1 MILRVAVPAGKNIEK
16 LRLAAS
22 EKRLVVVFG
31 TGASRGLTSN
41 RLEIFSWRGLIEAG
55 FAYALEKGCI
65 TVAQRDAWA
74 VHLDSSDLDDLLG
87 AAEFLTKKL
96 QSPVGGLYGRWLQ
109 AMFSDVRADNQP
121 LKQAIQ
127 ALSAAGVPLVT
138 LNYDSLLEE
147 VTGQD
152 GIIFPDTQKVAAW
165 MRQESQAVLHL
176 HGRWDYPASCVL
188 GIRDYE
194 KTLANDWRD
203 LVQRSLSSFSSL
215 VFVGCGDTF
224 SDPNFSALIGWLR
237 TEMGDAASLHYAF
250 VHQSDFARRQADP
263 AWHGFVEPIAYADHS
278 DIPNLLK
285 QLVPAST
292 KTTRNIATTNNSHPT
307 NNCLGDYTKFLLKD
321 CGQMTIEGVRADL
334 DTAQR
339 KFDLERLFVPLM
351 TTPVPPEIPANDPER
366 QEKLQRWQEENAS
379 AVPFGET
386 FKANKRLALLAL
398 PGGGKTLLLKRLA
411 VAYGDPARRSASE
424 DDLPDLNLYPVLVRC
439 REWREYIDKPLPT
452 IFENL
457 AQITG
462 QFDLS
467 GFWTALRPK
476 LRSGEVLLL
485 VDGLDEIHNDAHRSM
500 FVEHLERFLE
510 DYPETRVIIT
520 SREAGFSLVAPT
532 LARFCERW
540 KLAPLS
546 KQAIEALCGHW
557 HKLMIGDTPEGQSEA
572 ADLSHKLLK
581 TPALR
586 RLAENPLLLTMLLVV
601 KHGHGRL
608 PPDRVSLYE
617 RAVEVLLDTW
627 NIKGHDAL
635 NAKEA
640 VPQLAYVAFELMR
653 QGRQT
658 ATENE
663 LLGLLEEARENVPQI
678 RRYAKDSTHDFLKR
692 VELRSSLLIE
702 AGYQPEGRTTVP
714 FYQFRHLTFQEY
726 LAAVASVEGHYR
738 GYARDQSLLTPL
750 GDFLTADEWKEVIPM
765 AAVLA
770 KKQAE
775 PLIKGLFSE
784 SEKVSKLPRH
794 DLDIEDKSFSDYTMP
809 KPMQNLLQ
817 CLSEEAE
824 VSSETLGPTL
834 TLLSLYA
841 RGCRGNDNWEALLNG
856 PYGIDFFN
864 CAWEKYLKGDTPKVL
879 WLRNTVAVSLAIQLE
894 AREESPAIKEC
905 IISQLLSTDR
915 QEVHK
920 GLLTISGFQWGRSG
934 ARLERHLTKE
944 FSFAEFL
951 PHIEIHLSDSDDQI
965 AEAAVWAWG
974 LSRRDFE
981 SEPHKEVLDRLQ
993 ELYFS
998 RKGPTGPVA
1007 AFALSRAIGFPRKS
1021 WTPILTSQQKQQLK
1035 DDIVVRHHSE
1045 NPFLRGATVLLY
1057 YAKSVLDDR
1066 KLVRLIESMPDSERV
1081 GVKAALKELP
1091 SIEDAGSDDSESIR
1105 SPKAPRKRRKT
1116 ASV

>member
-1 MILRVAVPAGKNIEK
+1 M
-16 LRLAAS
+16 
-22 EKRLVVVFG
+22 
-31 TGASRGLTSN
+31 
-41 RLEIFSWRGLIEAG
+41 
-55 FAYALEKGCI
+55 
-65 TVAQRDAWA
+65 
-74 VHLDSSDLDDLLG
+74 
-87 AAEFLTKKL
+87 
-96 QSPVGGLYGRWLQ
+96 
-109 AMFSDVRADNQP
+109 
-121 LKQAIQ
+121 
-127 ALSAAGVPLVT
+127 
-138 LNYDSLLEE
+138 
-147 VTGQD
+147 
-152 GIIFPDTQKVAAW
+152 
-165 MRQESQAVLHL
+165 
-176 HGRWDYPASCVL
+176 
-188 GIRDYE
+188 
-194 KTLANDWRD
+194 
-203 LVQRSLSSFSSL
+203 
-215 VFVGCGDTF
+215 
-224 SDPNFSALIGWLR
+224 
-237 TEMGDAASLHYAF
+237 
-250 VHQSDFARRQADP
+250 
-263 AWHGFVEPIAYADHS
+263 
-278 DIPNLLK
+278 
-285 QLVPAST
+285 
-292 KTTRNIATTNNSHPT
+292 
-307 NNCLGDYTKFLLKD
+307 
-321 CGQMTIEGVRADL
+321 
-334 DTAQR
+334 
-339 KFDLERLFVPLM
+339 PLM
-351 TTPVPPEIPANDPER
+351 TAPVPPEIPVNDPER

-411 VAYGDPARRSASE
+411 VAYGDPSRRSASE

-510 DYPETRVIIT
+510 DYPETRVIVT

-546 KQAIEALCGHW
+546 KKAIEALCGHW
-557 HKLMIGDTPEGQSEA
+557 HKLMVGDTPEGKSEA
-572 ADLSHKLLK
+572 SELSHKLLK

-627 NIKGHDAL
+627 NIKGHEAL
-635 NAKEA
+635 NVKEA

-702 AGYQPEGRTTVP
+702 AGHQPEGRTTVP

-726 LAAVASVEGHYR
+726 LAAVASAEGHYR

-775 PLIKGLFSE
+775 PLIKGLFAE
-784 SEKVSKLPRH
+784 AEKDYKVSNH
-794 DLDIEDKSFSDYTMP
+794 DLETDDRSFSGYTMP
-809 KPMQNLLQ
+809 KSMENLLQ

-824 VSSETLGPTL
+824 VSSETLGPAL
-834 TLLSLYA
+834 TLLALHA
-841 RGCRGNDNWEALLNG
+841 RGCRENDNWEALLNG

-864 CAWEKYLKGDTPKVL
+864 CAWEEYRKGDAPKVL
-879 WLRNTVAVSLAIQLE
+879 WLRNTVAVSLAIQLI
-894 AREESPAIKEC
+894 AREESIALQEYIT
-905 IISQLLSTDR
+905 SQLLSVDK
-915 QEVHK
+915 EEIHK
-920 GLLTISGFQWGRSG
+920 ALLTISGFQWGRAG
-934 ARLERHLTKE
+934 ARLERHLTNE
-944 FSFAEFL
+944 LGFAEFL
-951 PHIEIHLSDSDDQI
+951 PYIERHLSDADNQI
-965 AEAAVWAWG
+965 AEAATWAWG
-974 LSRRDFE
+974 LSCREAE
-981 SEPHKEVLDRLQ
+981 SEPSKEILDRLL
-993 ELYFS
+993 ELYFF
-998 RKGPTGPVA
+998 REGPLGPVA
-1007 AFALSRAIGFPRKS
+1007 AFALGRAIGFPRKN
-1021 WTPILTSQQKQQLK
+1021 WTPLLTPKQKQRLK
-1035 DDIVVRHHSE
+1035 SDLVERKHSA
-1045 NPFLRGATVLLY
+1045 NPYLRGAVMLLY
-1057 YAKSVLDDR
+1057 YAKGVVDDR
-1066 KLVRLIESMPDSERV
+1066 RLVRLLKNLPDRERV
-1081 GVKAALKELP
+1081 GVRAALKELP
-1091 SIEDAGSDDSESIR
+1091 SSGDGGGDHQESPQL
-1105 SPKAPRKRRKT
+1105 SKGPRKRRKT
-1116 ASV
+1116 API